1 MLSRA
6 SAVSSTPQ
14 RMRTAGACWFAI
26 GSGPELLGA
35 SLANAAATYAVYH
48 GPIVLER
55 IAKKVHFLSQI
66 LKSAVGCLFFLSGAQ
81 QGRLLIYELMVEESA
96 INYWEKYGHAAF
108 DFSNQCLRR
117 FMSLQLQICSSWP
130 VDLDFVVS
138 HAHVC
143 KCKAL
148 LCSSPEAA
156 TAIGDELGSMGCGWP
171 GLRIVGFEMG
181 KRNRLQSDILT
192 EFITGIIV
200 LHAER
205 VTALSPEA
213 FMSEH
218 ITSSMSPLQSIM
230 KELQL
235 RRVHKYPRW
244 VTSFFTDVRVVR
256 LFRLTE
262 PMEAIYPAIVQCMTV
277 TLSELKR
284 SNQTLQLQLDD
295 LNIESAYFRSFDVVV
310 LR

>member
-66 LKSAVGCLFFLSGAQ
+66 LKSAVGRLFFLSGAQ
-81 QGRLLIYELMVEESA
+81 QNGGLISVKFR
-96 INYWEKYGHAAF
+96 IHIAA
-108 DFSNQCLRR
+108 
-117 FMSLQLQICSSWP
+117 
-130 VDLDFVVS
+130 
-138 HAHVC
+138 
-143 KCKAL
+143 
-148 LCSSPEAA
+148 
-156 TAIGDELGSMGCGWP
+156 
-171 GLRIVGFEMG
+171 
-181 KRNRLQSDILT
+181 RLQSDILT

-213 FMSEH
+213 F
-218 ITSSMSPLQSIM
+218 I
-230 KELQL
+230 
-235 RRVHKYPRW
+235 
-244 VTSFFTDVRVVR
+244 VR
-256 LFRLTE
+256 LYRDQHKAGF
-262 PMEAIYPAIVQCMTV
+262 
-277 TLSELKR
+277 LK
-284 SNQTLQLQLDD
+284 
-295 LNIESAYFRSFDVVV
+295 AF
-310 LR
+310 